1 MFVAENT
8 SESYIAPSGVL
19 HAIDVGGRN
28 VIASYDLG
36 GQPDSTAIAPD
47 GSFITVVIANEGD
60 MDGASR
66 GFTAFHRA
74 AQRVAGG

>member
-1 MFVAENT
+1 MAENT
-8 SESYIAPSGVL
+8 SESDIAPSGVL

-28 VIASYDLG
+28 IIAPCDLG
-36 GQPDSTAIAPD
+36 AQPDSTAIAPD